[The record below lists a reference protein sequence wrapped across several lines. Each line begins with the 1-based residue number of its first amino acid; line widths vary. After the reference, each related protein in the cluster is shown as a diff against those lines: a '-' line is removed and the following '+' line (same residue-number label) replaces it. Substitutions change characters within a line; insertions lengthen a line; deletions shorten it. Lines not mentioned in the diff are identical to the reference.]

1 MIPSQVLSDA
11 PLPAAM
17 AIVLAAGKGTRM
29 KTDLPKVLA
38 PACGKPMVRY
48 VVEALREAG
57 IVNLVV
63 VVGYRAELVRQELVD
78 EPGVSFADQTQQ
90 LGTGH
95 AVMMCRAALE
105 SWGGPV
111 VIVTGD
117 SPMLRPGSVRK
128 LLAPFAAPQG
138 VRPVCLVGTAHRDNP
153 TGLGRIV
160 RDASGGFVGI
170 VEERD
175 ATPQQRAIT
184 EVNMSTYV
192 FDSEA
197 LCVALDRLTADN
209 SQAEYYITDCPGILL
224 RDGHRVEA
232 LAALEP
238 CEALSVNTPEDL
250 AAVEAELRRLG
261 MGFSR

>member
-1 MIPSQVLSDA
+1 MTPYDVPPAA

-48 VVEALREAG
+48 VVEALRQAG
-57 IVNLVV
+57 VAKLVV
-63 VVGYRAELVRQELVD
+63 VVGYRADLVRQELAD
-78 EPGVSFADQTQQ
+78 EPGVSFAEQTQQ

-95 AVMMCRAALE
+95 AVMMCRDALE
-105 SWGGPV
+105 AWQGPV

-128 LLAPFAAPQG
+128 LLAPFAAPEG
-138 VRPVCLVGTAHRDNP
+138 VRPACLVGTAHRDDP

-160 RDASGGFVGI
+160 RDGSGAFVGI

-192 FDSEA
+192 FDSAA
-197 LCVALDRLTADN
+197 LCGALDLLTADN
-209 SQAEYYITDCPGILL
+209 SQAEYYVTDCPGIL
-224 RDGHRVEA
+224 RRGGQRVEA

-250 AAVEAELRRLG
+250 LAVEAEMRRLG
-261 MGFSR
+261 IA